1 MTFTKLTG
9 VELAQVIADPQ
20 QARSI
25 LWRPPTGDGPSGS
38 VEGNRRHPVPAVG
51 RRRADRYRSPTNAR
65 RAHPD
70 PKR

>member
-9 VELAQVIADPQ
+9 VGLAQVIAGPQ

-38 VEGNRRHPVPAVG
+38 VDKAIDGIQFLLSAADVPITLA
-51 RRRADRYRSPTNAR
+51 P
-65 RAHPD
+65 
-70 PKR
+70 